1 MIIIITAMVHVPVV
15 VCQLSP
21 PTNIFLQNTRKMSQ
35 AKRFNTLNIHRAAIK
50 VAWHRIS
57 NCFYSYKIDVSKC
70 NFHRSYNCL

>member
-50 VAWHRIS
+50 VA
-57 NCFYSYKIDVSKC
+57 
-70 NFHRSYNCL
+70 